1 VSQSQSLGAQ
11 SLGANDGSRVAVI
24 GAGAI
29 GLGIGWRLARAG
41 CKVTVFDRG
50 EAGRSASWAAG
61 GMLAAGVETEPGEET
76 LWQLAAWSQR
86 LWPDFRYALQAE
98 TGQDIGY
105 RDEGTMVVA
114 LTRDDLEQLRFNYE
128 FQRSLGIEL
137 EWLAGSEARR
147 REPYLNAGTTA
158 AVYCRHDHQVD
169 NRALVTA
176 LKPALVKAGGEL
188 REHAEVKGIEIAEG
202 KVIGVQV
209 GDTFHPA
216 DVVVVAAGAW
226 SRDLPG
232 LPEAERP
239 PVRPIRGQL
248 LVLKMNP
255 AEPLLRH
262 VLWAPKAYVIPRRDG
277 RLLIGAT
284 TEERGFDTRPTAGG
298 VFSLLEGAWRALPGI
313 EELVLDEIV
322 VGFRPGSRDDAP
334 ILGPTAVDGL
344 VMATGHHRNGILL
357 TPATVEAIS
366 QYILTGKTVTAIQ
379 PFLPNRFRSPESAAL
394 SGLAART

>member
-1 VSQSQSLGAQ
+1 MSKSQILGA
-11 SLGANDGSRVAVI
+11 GTGPRVAVI

-41 CKVTVFDRG
+41 SPVTVFDRG

-76 LWQLAAWSQR
+76 LWQLAALSQR

-105 RDEGTMVVA
+105 RDEGTLVIA

-137 EWLAGSEARR
+137 DWLAGTEARR
-147 REPYLNAGTTA
+147 REPYLNTGTAA

-176 LKPALVKAGGEL
+176 LKPALLKAGGVL
-188 REHAEVKGIEIAEG
+188 HEHCEVTAIEIAG
-202 KVIGVQV
+202 GRVAGVQAGGVLPQAEV
-209 GDTFHPA
+209 G
-216 DVVVVAAGAW
+216 VVAAGAW

-232 LPEAERP
+232 LPRADRP

-262 VLWAPKAYVIPRRDG
+262 VLWAPKAYIIPRRDG

-334 ILGPTAVDGL
+334 ILGPTGVDGL

-357 TPATVEAIS
+357 TPVTVEAIS
-366 QYILTGKTVTAIQ
+366 QYVLTGRVMAEIQ
-379 PFLPNRFRSPESAAL
+379 PFRADRFRRPEPELRS
-394 SGLAART
+394 

>member
-1 VSQSQSLGAQ
+1 MSKSQSVGE
-11 SLGANDGSRVAVI
+11 NDCPRVAVI

-41 CKVTVFDRG
+41 CPVTVFDRG

-61 GMLAAGVETEPGEET
+61 GMLAGGVETEPGEET
-76 LWQLAAWSQR
+76 LWQLAAQSQR
-86 LWPDFRYALQAE
+86 LWPDFRYALQADS
-98 TGQDIGY
+98 GQDIGY
-105 RDEGTMVVA
+105 RDEGTLVIA

-137 EWLAGSEARR
+137 EWLAGTEARR
-147 REPYLNAGTTA
+147 REPHLNTGTVA

-176 LKPALVKAGGEL
+176 LKPALLGAGGVL
-188 REHAEVKGIEIAEG
+188 REQCEVTSVEIAAG
-202 KVIGVQV
+202 RVTGVQA
-209 GDTFHPA
+209 GGAFHPA
-216 DVVVVAAGAW
+216 EVVVVAAGAW

-232 LPEAERP
+232 LPEAVRP

-262 VLWAPKAYVIPRRDG
+262 VLWAPKAYLIPRRDG

-334 ILGPTAVDGL
+334 ILGPTEVDGL

-357 TPATVEAIS
+357 TPITVEAIS
-366 QYILTGKTVTAIQ
+366 QYVLTGKVMSDIQ
-379 PFLPNRFRSPESAAL
+379 PFRPDRFRRPEPGAS
-394 SGLAART
+394 S

>member
-1 VSQSQSLGAQ
+1 MSKSQNVGTT
-11 SLGANDGSRVAVI
+11 DGPRVAVI

-41 CKVTVFDRG
+41 CPVTVFDRG
-50 EAGRSASWAAG
+50 EAGHAASWAAG

-76 LWQLAAWSQR
+76 LWLLASQSQR
-86 LWPDFRYALQAE
+86 LWPDFRYALQAD
-98 TGQDIGY
+98 TGLDIGY
-105 RDEGTMVVA
+105 RDEGTLVIA

-137 EWLAGSEARR
+137 EWLAGNEVRR
-147 REPYLNAGTTA
+147 REPYLNSGTTA

-176 LKPALVKAGGEL
+176 LKPALLKAGGVL
-188 REHAEVKGIEIAEG
+188 HEHCDVTGIEITSG
-202 KVIGVQV
+202 KVSGVHA
-209 GDTFHPA
+209 GGTFHAA

-284 TEERGFDTRPTAGG
+284 TEERGFDPRPTAGG

-334 ILGPTAVDGL
+334 ILGPTGIDGL

-357 TPATVEAIS
+357 TPVTVEAIS
-366 QYILTGKTVTAIQ
+366 HYVLTGKVMAAIQ
-379 PFLPNRFRSPESAAL
+379 PFLPDRFRRPEP
-394 SGLAART
+394 GARP